1 MQMLHSGIAGLS
13 IVQSQNKFISL
24 TIREAETTLLIKD
37 YNMAL
42 TVDSSF
48 AKPAAF
54 GGIFAALNKLT
65 EAMQRRRVYRTTMNE
80 LSALSDRDLSDLG
93 VSRAS
98 IRRLALDAA
107 NAL

>member
-1 MQMLHSGIAGLS
+1 MQMLHSGIAGLP
-13 IVQSQNKFISL
+13 IVQSQNKFIFL
-24 TIREAETTLLIKD
+24 VTRDAETTLLIKD
-37 YNMAL
+37 NNMAF
-42 TVDSSF
+42 TADSSF

-65 EAMQRRRVYRTTMNE
+65 EAMQRRRVYRTTVNE

>member
-13 IVQSQNKFISL
+13 IVQSQNKFILDL
-24 TIREAETTLLIKD
+24 TRDAETTLLVKD
-37 YNMAL
+37 KNMAF
-42 TVDSSF
+42 TADSSF
-48 AKPAAF
+48 AKPAAI

-65 EAMQRRRVYRTTMNE
+65 EAMQRRRVYRTTVNE

-98 IRRLALDAA
+98 IRRLAMDAA

>member
-24 TIREAETTLLIKD
+24 LTRDAETTLLIKD
-37 YNMAL
+37 NNMAY
-42 TVDSSF
+42 TADSSF
-48 AKPAAF
+48 ANPAVF

-65 EAMQRRRVYRTTMNE
+65 EAMQRRRVYRTTVNE
-80 LSALSDRDLSDLG
+80 LSALNDSDLSDLG
-93 VSRAS
+93 ISRAS

>member
-13 IVQSQNKFISL
+13 IVQSQNKFISVI
-24 TIREAETTLLIKD
+24 TKDAETTLLIKD
-37 YNMAL
+37 NNMAL
-42 TVDSSF
+42 TADSSF

-54 GGIFAALNKLT
+54 GGIFAVLNKLT
-65 EAMQRRRVYRTTMNE
+65 EAMQRRRVYRTTVNE

-93 VSRAS
+93 ISRAS
-98 IRRLALDAA
+98 IRRLAQDAS

>member
-1 MQMLHSGIAGLS
+1 MQMLHSGISGLS
-13 IVQSQNKFISL
+13 IVQSQNKFTSFF
-24 TIREAETTLLIKD
+24 TIDAKTPLLIKD
-37 YNMAL
+37 KYMAF
-42 TVDSSF
+42 TADSSF

-54 GGIFAALNKLT
+54 GGIFVALNKLT
-65 EAMQRRRVYRTTMNE
+65 EAMQRRRVYRTTVNE
-80 LSALSDRDLSDLG
+80 LSALGDRDLSDLG

>member
-1 MQMLHSGIAGLS
+1 MQMLHSGIARLS
-13 IVQSQNKFISL
+13 IVQSQNKRILSL
-24 TIREAETTLLIKD
+24 IRDAETTHLTKD
-37 YNMAL
+37 KNMAF
-42 TVDSSF
+42 TADSSF

-54 GGIFAALNKLT
+54 GGLFAALNKLT
-65 EAMQRRRVYRTTMNE
+65 EAMQRRRVYRTTVNE

-93 VSRAS
+93 LSRAS

>member
-24 TIREAETTLLIKD
+24 IIRDAETTFPTKD
-37 YNMAL
+37 NNNMAF
-42 TVDSSF
+42 TADSSF
-48 AKPAAF
+48 VKPVF
-54 GGIFAALNKLT
+54 GGIFVALNKLT
-65 EAMQRRRVYRTTMNE
+65 EAMQRRRVYRTSVNE

>member
-13 IVQSQNKFISL
+13 IVQSQNKFISPN
-24 TIREAETTLLIKD
+24 TKDAQTTLLIKD
-37 YNMAL
+37 NNMAF
-42 TVDSSF
+42 TADSSF

-65 EAMQRRRVYRTTMNE
+65 EAMQRWRVYRTTVNE

-107 NAL
+107 NAP

>member
-13 IVQSQNKFISL
+13 IVQSQNKFIFP
-24 TIREAETTLLIKD
+24 IIKDAETTLLIKD
-37 YNMAL
+37 NNMVFTA
-42 TVDSSF
+42 DSSF

-65 EAMQRRRVYRTTMNE
+65 EAMQRRRVYRTTVNE

>member
-1 MQMLHSGIAGLS
+1 MQMLHGAIAGLS
-13 IVQSQNKFISL
+13 IVQSQNKFIFNL
-24 TIREAETTLLIKD
+24 TRDAETTLLIKD
-37 YNMAL
+37 NNMAY
-42 TVDSSF
+42 TADSSF

-65 EAMQRRRVYRTTMNE
+65 EAMQRRRVYRTTVNE

>member
-13 IVQSQNKFISL
+13 IVQSQNKFIYL
-24 TIREAETTLLIKD
+24 ITRDAETTLLIKD
-37 YNMAL
+37 NNMAF
-42 TVDSSF
+42 TAESSF

-54 GGIFAALNKLT
+54 GGIFAALNKLAQ
-65 EAMQRRRVYRTTMNE
+65 AMQRRRVYRTTVNE

>member
-13 IVQSQNKFISL
+13 IVQSQNKFIFL
-24 TIREAETTLLIKD
+24 VTRVAETTLLIKD
-37 YNMAL
+37 NNMAF
-42 TVDSSF
+42 TADSSF

-65 EAMQRRRVYRTTMNE
+65 EAMQRRRVYRTTVNE

-93 VSRAS
+93 ESRAS

>member
-13 IVQSQNKFISL
+13 IVQSQNKFISNI
-24 TIREAETTLLIKD
+24 TRDAETTLLIKD
-37 YNMAL
+37 NNMAY
-42 TVDSSF
+42 TADSSF

-65 EAMQRRRVYRTTMNE
+65 EAMQRRRVYRTTVNE

>member
-13 IVQSQNKFISL
+13 IVQSQNKFISNI
-24 TIREAETTLLIKD
+24 TRDTETTLLIKD
-37 YNMAL
+37 NNIAYTA
-42 TVDSSF
+42 DSSF
-48 AKPAAF
+48 SKPAAF

-65 EAMQRRRVYRTTMNE
+65 EAMQRRRVYRTTVNE

-98 IRRLALDAA
+98 IRRLELDAA

>member
-1 MQMLHSGIAGLS
+1 MQMLHGGIAGLS
-13 IVQSQNKFISL
+13 IVQSQNKFICL
-24 TIREAETTLLIKD
+24 ITRDAETTLFIKD
-37 YNMAL
+37 NNMAY
-42 TVDSSF
+42 TADSSF

-65 EAMQRRRVYRTTMNE
+65 EAMQRRRVYRTTVNE
-80 LSALSDRDLSDLG
+80 LSALGDRDLSDLG

>member
-24 TIREAETTLLIKD
+24 IIRDAETTFPTKD
-37 YNMAL
+37 NNMAF
-42 TVDSSF
+42 TADSSF
-48 AKPAAF
+48 VKPAF
-54 GGIFAALNKLT
+54 GGIFVALNKLT
-65 EAMQRRRVYRTTMNE
+65 EAMQRRRVYRTSVNE

>member
-1 MQMLHSGIAGLS
+1 MQMPHSGIAGLS
-13 IVQSQNKFISL
+13 IVQSQNKLVSVIKRD
-24 TIREAETTLLIKD
+24 TETTLLIKD
-37 YNMAL
+37 SNMAF
-42 TVDSSF
+42 TADSSF

-54 GGIFAALNKLT
+54 DGIFVALNKLI
-65 EAMQRRRVYRTTMNE
+65 EAMQRRRVYRTTVNE

-93 VSRAS
+93 VSRTS